1 MYMSDCTF
9 AMSDCISQML
19 ETHFGIQIHTM
30 MRYKYTYDSQ
40 ARMQRKGEY
49 KQKNILTLD
58 NVRGVSLHQTIS
70 VYLVLH
76 TIRATG

>member
-1 MYMSDCTF
+1 
-9 AMSDCISQML
+9 
-19 ETHFGIQIHTM
+19 

-40 ARMQRKGEY
+40 ARIQRKGEY

-70 VYLVLH
+70 VHLVLH
-76 TIRATG
+76 MIRATG